1 MRILI
6 VDSNEEELFRLRT
19 TLANYPGIREIHLA
33 TDLQGAKCLLAENE
47 FEIAF
52 LDVSWKD
59 LTDLFQSMQNPPH
72 LVLMGG
78 DSLCDSKQD
87 HALSHHWLAKPI
99 CERSL
104 LLSLLH
110 VACGR
115 NTPASEVAEPTQTK
129 NRPQRHRL
137 SYSSI
142 IAVEARGNYTNVLC
156 GSKELFDRCRLSQWE
171 ALLSDYGFTR
181 LDRSTLIRL
190 DRVHTWTVEGKGASV
205 SFIRSPL
212 KIKIGDVALQRLR
225 TLIPPPH
232 LASNHELG
240 VVCQEPARRWKS
252 AS

>member
-59 LTDLFQSMQNPPH
+59 LSDLFQSMQNPPH

-78 DSLCDSKQD
+78 DSLCEKNQD
-87 HALSHHWLAKPI
+87 HALAHHWLARPI

-110 VACGR
+110 VACRG
-115 NTPASEVAEPTQTK
+115 NTPACEVAEPAPERK
-129 NRPQRHRL
+129 RPQRHRL

-156 GSKELFDRCRLSQWE
+156 GSEELFDRCRLRQWE
-171 ALLSDYGFTR
+171 ALLTGYGFTR

-190 DRVHTWTVEGKGASV
+190 DRVNTWTVEGKGARV

-225 TLIPPPH
+225 SLIPPPH
-232 LASNHELG
+232 RTSNHELG
-240 VVCQEPARRWKS
+240 VACQEPARRWKS